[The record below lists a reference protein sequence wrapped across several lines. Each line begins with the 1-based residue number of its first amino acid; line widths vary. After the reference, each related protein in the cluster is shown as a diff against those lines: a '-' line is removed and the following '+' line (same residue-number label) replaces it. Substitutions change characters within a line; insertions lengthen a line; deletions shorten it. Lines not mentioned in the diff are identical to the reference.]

1 MVAVVEMTLSRR
13 VILIL
18 QFNDGVLFRTK
29 RFVPDYR
36 YTQAFSWSGDA
47 DELVLLDITRRPS
60 ADSRRKFLELLETYH
75 RRGVDIPVTAGGHV
89 RSWEMAQENL
99 RAGGDK
105 VVVGYGGRDCYEE
118 IAGQA
123 GCQALVAGIDHE
135 KLDVRIEQNT
145 IRAGIPAE
153 DACAEAQRLGAG
165 EILLTC
171 IERDGSLSGY
181 DLSSLRQIRS
191 WVRCPVVVAG
201 GCGSWSHIREAF
213 EAGADGAATS
223 NIFHLNETAMRSCKQ
238 WLKANYDGPIRAAA

>member
-1 MVAVVEMTLSRR
+1 MTLCRR

-29 RFVPDYR
+29 RFQPDYR
-36 YTQAFSWSGDA
+36 YTQSFSWSGDA
-47 DELVLLDITRRPS
+47 DEIVFLDITRKPNK
-60 ADSRRKFLELLETYH
+60 ASRAKFLSLLEKYG
-75 RRGVDIPVTAGGHV
+75 RGGVSIPVVAGGHV
-89 RSWEMAQENL
+89 RSWQMARENL
-99 RAGGDK
+99 NCGADA
-105 VVVGYGGRDCYEE
+105 VVVGYGGRNCYEE

-145 IRAGIPAE
+145 IRAGIPVE
-153 DACAEAQRLGAG
+153 EACAEAQRLGAG
-165 EILLTC
+165 EILLTS
-171 IERDGSLSGY
+171 IERDGSLGGF
-181 DLSSLRQIRS
+181 DLSNLRRVRS
-191 WVRCPVVVAG
+191 AVKTPLIVAG

-238 WLKANYDGPIRAAA
+238 WLKTNYDGPIREAA